1 MSKLGDTLHD
11 IVLANER
18 FVLRRLGLQ
27 AALISASIAGLVWL
41 PGAWRWAAVV
51 LLVLFLAGF
60 AQLVFFVAAW
70 NRSPLDRPWRAIAL
84 GVRRK
89 KEQVLELH
97 AVDGEVLHL
106 PVLLGLVEGVLEVAR
121 EEGTTIVREESERVQ
136 LTAQSTRLAR
146 FGRMETLL
154 AHVPAPVLQDEI
166 RAVFALVGERDP
178 RAANPTLDES
188 LRELEIKLMAEKSA
202 QTTTSLRGPVPVF
215 GKEISALL
223 GQLKNP

>member
-1 MSKLGDTLHD
+1 MSKLSDTLHEL
-11 IVLANER
+11 VLANER

-27 AALISASIAGLVWL
+27 AVLISASIAGLVWL
-41 PGAWRWAAVV
+41 PGAWRWAALV
-51 LLVLFLAGF
+51 LLVLFLSGF
-60 AQLVFFVAAW
+60 AQLVFFIPAW

-84 GVRRK
+84 GARRK

-106 PVLLGLVEGVLEVAR
+106 PVWLARVEGVLEVAR
-121 EEGTTIVREESERVQ
+121 EEGTTIVREESERVR
-136 LTAQSTRLAR
+136 LTAQSTRIAR

-154 AHVPAPVLQDEI
+154 GHVPAPVLRDEI
-166 RAVFALVGERDP
+166 RAVFVLVSQLDP
-178 RAANPTLDES
+178 LAANPTLDQS

-202 QTTTSLRGPVPVF
+202 QTTTSLRGLVPVF

-223 GQLKNP
+223 VQLKK